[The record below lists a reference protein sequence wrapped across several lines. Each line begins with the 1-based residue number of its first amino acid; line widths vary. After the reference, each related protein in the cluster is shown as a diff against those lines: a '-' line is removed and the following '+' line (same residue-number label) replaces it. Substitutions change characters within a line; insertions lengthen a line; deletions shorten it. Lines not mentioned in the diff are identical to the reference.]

1 MTPKTLSS
9 LGDLK
14 GFGRELKRE
23 AKAAEEKAREKARKA
38 AQSDA
43 AVFARAMAEL
53 GVTAS
58 KPKSARVL
66 HEPPKPKPIARQRE
80 AEIEEILEESM
91 GVGEDPVVFL
101 ESEDGL
107 LFRQEGVPLEI
118 PRKLFRGQW
127 TVQAH
132 IDLHGLFLEEARDAL
147 QEFLRVSKIRG
158 YRCLRIVHGKG
169 YGSVGGHSVLKEM
182 VRSWLKTR
190 KEVMA
195 FVQAPP
201 NDGDAGAVIVLLKP
215 SERKM
220 PLAYEGR

>member
-1 MTPKTLSS
+1 M
-9 LGDLK
+9 
-14 GFGRELKRE
+14 
-23 AKAAEEKAREKARKA
+23 
-38 AQSDA
+38 
-43 AVFARAMAEL
+43 
-53 GVTAS
+53 
-58 KPKSARVL
+58 
-66 HEPPKPKPIARQRE
+66 
-80 AEIEEILEESM
+80 
-91 GVGEDPVVFL
+91 
-101 ESEDGL
+101 
-107 LFRQEGVPLEI
+107 
-118 PRKLFRGQW
+118 
-127 TVQAH
+127 
-132 IDLHGLFLEEARDAL
+132 